1 MNKIKFDAD
10 RWWLGAHSP
19 LNFDALKD
27 ADRVAVINT
36 GWARHPRDYGSLMV
50 TLANKGVFPLSVDVR
65 YGYANQDK
73 LSSKGSVS
81 LLKKLATQPYNAG
94 SSNTYFPNATE
105 RDNRGRLRKATATLA
120 ICDSLGIDRFHVLG
134 HSDGGRTA
142 SLVAT
147 AVPDRIDSLTVIN
160 GVGTG
165 RITDAQTK
173 AKHTF
178 AKAVSERRELV
189 RQSEVEFR
197 DLTLGGLRSTVYTLS
212 HLRRFRNEYRTI
224 AADDG
229 WPILAEVS
237 QFAPVNVIN
246 GVDDPLISHDDAARN
261 AGLYP
266 NINFISASGGHNNL
280 WTPAVQ
286 KTIAVLIA
294 A

>member
-1 MNKIKFDAD
+1 MNKVKFEAD
-10 RWWLGAHSP
+10 RWWLGTYSP
-19 LNFDALKD
+19 LDFDALKD
-27 ADRVAVINT
+27 ADRVAVLNT

-50 TLANKGVFPLSVDVR
+50 TLADRGVFPVTVDVR
-65 YGYANQDK
+65 YGYANKGK
-73 LSSKGSVS
+73 LSSRGSVP
-81 LLKKLATQPYNAG
+81 LPKKLATQSYKTGDLNPF
-94 SSNTYFPNATE
+94 FPAVTE
-105 RDNRGRLRKATATLA
+105 QDNRGRLRKATATLA
-120 ICDSLGIDRFHVLG
+120 VCEALGIDRFHAIG

-142 SLVAT
+142 TLVAA
-147 AVPDRIDSLTVIN
+147 AVPDRIESLTVIN

-165 RITDAQTK
+165 RITDAQSK

-178 AKAVSERRELV
+178 AKAVIERRELV

-197 DLTLGGLRSTVYTLS
+197 DLTLGGLRSTAYTLS

-224 AADDG
+224 ASDDG

-246 GVDDPLISHDDAARN
+246 GVDDPLISHEDAARN

-266 NINFISASGGHNNL
+266 DVNFISAPGGHNNL

-286 KTIAVLIA
+286 KTIADLIDA
-294 A
+294 